1 MSGHVFV
8 LYGDLMQ
15 LACDAWCVPGG
26 KMPGITWR
34 PALPPR
40 THWEKPPAGWG
51 RPEAPRSMLLVREPP
66 PEPLAFLTDI
76 VAQEG
81 GDPDPDWY
89 VEGARQFVRLAAR
102 TLAEEGR
109 APLHGR
115 AKRLIALPL
124 VGTGGGGGAHL
135 SGEVVRL
142 LLPSLR
148 TEAARADVDVA
159 LVLNE
164 GPGWAAAQTARSDDP
179 PWAALP
185 PRLREAA
192 DDLAR
197 KARHGDLVVF
207 LGAGVSQAAG
217 LPDWGGLLADLAE
230 ERAGIATDDERAA
243 FARLGEL
250 DRAALIEKR
259 NPGDMSLGA
268 AVAALLRKRGRR
280 HALAHALLAS
290 LPVEEVITTNYDDL
304 FERASA
310 AIDRPCT
317 VLPGG
322 VVARGRRWLLKMHGC
337 VTRPDTIVLT
347 REDQLKFQENRTAL
361 AGIVQALLLTRHM
374 LFVGFSFTDDNFHR
388 IAHAVRQSLAQV
400 PRTDPRF
407 GSTLVVGTNPL
418 AEELWGDDLDW
429 ISFEGSRAE
438 QARLVEIF
446 LDRLSAKAATA
457 TTHLGD
463 RRYEGVLSPGE
474 RSLRDRLAAF
484 VNAAS
489 PDEEQTG
496 AWAEVERLLR
506 RLGVRRPSP
515 RASAAFPPSPPPP
528 PPPPEG

>member
-8 LYGDLMQ
+8 LRGDLMQ
-15 LACDAWCVPGG
+15 LGCDAWCVPGG
-26 KMPGITWR
+26 KAPGVTWR
-34 PALPPR
+34 PGLPPR
-40 THWEKPPAGWG
+40 THWEKPPELWA
-51 RPEAPRSMLLVREPP
+51 RPGGPRSMLLVNEPA

-81 GDPDPDWY
+81 SDPDWY

-102 TLAEEGR
+102 TLEEQGR
-109 APLHGR
+109 PPANGR
-115 AKRLIALPL
+115 AKRLVALPL

-135 SGEVVRL
+135 SGDVVRL
-142 LLPSLR
+142 LLPAMR
-148 TEAARADVDVA
+148 AEAERADVDVA

-164 GPGWAAAQTARSDDP
+164 GPSWAAAQHARADEAP
-179 PWAALP
+179 AEELAAELWRALP
-185 PRLREAA
+185 PPLLAAA
-192 DDLAR
+192 DELAR
-197 KARHGDLVVF
+197 KARQGDLVVF

-217 LPDWGGLLADLAE
+217 LPNWGKLLADLAAERAHIEDDE
-230 ERAGIATDDERAA
+230 ERRAFEA
-243 FARLGEL
+243 LGEL
-250 DRAALIEKR
+250 DRAALIQRR
-259 NPGDMSLGA
+259 NPADMSLGT
-268 AVAALLRKRGRR
+268 AVAALLKKRGRR
-280 HALAHALLAS
+280 HALGHALLAS

-310 AIDRPCT
+310 AVGRPCT

-337 VTRPDTIVLT
+337 VTRPDSIVLT
-347 REDQLKFQENRTAL
+347 REDYLKFQENRTAL

-400 PRTDPRF
+400 PRPEARF

-463 RRYEGVLSPGE
+463 RRYEGVLSAGE
-474 RSLRDRLAAF
+474 RSLRDRLEAF
-484 VNAAS
+484 VGAAS
-489 PDEEQTG
+489 PEEKQTG
-496 AWAEVERLLR
+496 AWAEVERLLT
-506 RLGVRRPSP
+506 RLGLRR
-515 RASAAFPPSPPPP
+515 RR
-528 PPPPEG
+528 PPEG